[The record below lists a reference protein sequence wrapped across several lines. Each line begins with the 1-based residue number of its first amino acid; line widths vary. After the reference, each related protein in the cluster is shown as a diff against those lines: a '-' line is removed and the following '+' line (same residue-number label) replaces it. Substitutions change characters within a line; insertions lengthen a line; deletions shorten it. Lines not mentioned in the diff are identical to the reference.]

1 MSFCYHGYY
10 MPQPVKLSDALV
22 EDARATGE
30 VAERSI
36 ASQIEHWARLGR
48 AVDAMLRGD
57 EVLALKK
64 RTAAQPLSHLLD
76 VDSAAGRARFRAHMD
91 ARPYPRYERA
101 EQAPGLFVRIDEDGT
116 QTLGKLVGRRFE
128 PSLPR

>member
-1 MSFCYHGYY
+1 

-22 EDARATGE
+22 DDARQTGE

-48 AVDAMLRGD
+48 VVDALLRGD

-64 RTAAQPLSHLLD
+64 RRGALPLAHLLD
-76 VDSAAGRARFRAHMD
+76 VDSDAGHARFEAHMN
-91 ARPYPRYERA
+91 ARPYPRFERDG
-101 EQAPGLFVRIDEDGT
+101 EDPKLFVKIDADGT
-116 QTLGKLVGRRFE
+116 RTRGHLVGRTFE
-128 PSLPR
+128 PLPA

>member
-1 MSFCYHGYY
+1 

-22 EDARATGE
+22 EDARETGD

-48 AVDAMLRGD
+48 AVEAVLRGD

-64 RTAAQPLSHLLD
+64 SRGAIPLSSCLDADSPAGHL
-76 VDSAAGRARFRAHMD
+76 RFHAHMD
-91 ARPYPRYERA
+91 ARPFPRYERA
-101 EQAPGLFVRIDEDGT
+101 NEAPGMFARVDRDGT
-116 QTLGKLVGRRFE
+116 RTLGRLVGRTFE
-128 PSLPR
+128 PA

>member
-1 MSFCYHGYY
+1 

-22 EDARATGE
+22 EDARETGE

-48 AVDAMLRGD
+48 VVEAVLRGD

-64 RTAAQPLSHLLD
+64 RRGAVSLSSALD
-76 VDSAAGRARFRAHMD
+76 VDSAEGHARFRAQRE
-91 ARPYPRYERA
+91 ARPFPHYERTSERGVFA
-101 EQAPGLFVRIDEDGT
+101 RIDEHGAR
-116 QTLGKLVGRRFE
+116 TLGRLRGRVFE
-128 PSLPR
+128 PLRER